1 MGRGKVI
8 DEKIRLIIIN
18 LSKTGKSNSEIGK
31 LLSLSRYSV
40 RNIVHLHKTSG
51 SIASKSRYVKKTKLT
66 DTDKRALKR
75 IIRENRRANYGQ
87 LSILWSDA
95 VGIRVS
101 RSTCHREAQNLGF
114 GSYKVIFLKRSVNLG
129 FQKNY
134 NISVG

>member
-8 DEKIRLIIIN
+8 DEKLRLIIIN

-31 LLSLSRYSV
+31 LLCLSRYSV

-51 SIASKSRYVKKTKLT
+51 SIASKPRYVKKTKLT

-95 VGIRVS
+95 VGRRVS
-101 RSTCHREAQNLGF
+101 RSTCHREAQKLGF